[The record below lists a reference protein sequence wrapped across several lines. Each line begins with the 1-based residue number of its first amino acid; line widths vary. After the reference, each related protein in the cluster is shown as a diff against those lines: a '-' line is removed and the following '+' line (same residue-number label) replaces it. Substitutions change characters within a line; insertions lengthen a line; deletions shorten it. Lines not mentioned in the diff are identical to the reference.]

1 MAAPTMQE
9 LEKIWLQINGIKK
22 ISDRI
27 IGLGP
32 FGIGMDGI
40 IAMLN
45 NPLSGPLAPLGI
57 AADEIYT
64 WGAGL
69 YLLFLAF
76 KAHASGWTMIRMI
89 FYLIADSLVGLIP
102 FLGGPI
108 DFLFQGH
115 QYAARALQKDIE
127 RRYPWP
133 PKPA

>member
-1 MAAPTMQE
+1 MAEPTLQE
-9 LEKIWLQINGIKK
+9 LEKIW
-22 ISDRI
+22 DRI

-108 DFLFQGH
+108 DFLFQGTSTPPAPCRRTSS
-115 QYAARALQKDIE
+115 AATPG
-127 RRYPWP
+127 RRRRPRRRP
-133 PKPA
+133 TRPE